1 MQPIVLSGKRE
12 LDIYINPQ
20 RQRLLR
26 TLAIAG
32 TSMTPKQLSGVLGI
46 SASAVQHHIQK
57 LVTLGV
63 VAESHTEL
71 IHGITAHF
79 YHALPV
85 TVRIGYG
92 VEEGLEAQRFTL
104 MQNGVNEVL
113 QGFSNYIHNPAT
125 PLPPSYIARTKPVDA
140 TNDAAAQTISPY
152 GDVLWGIARLT
163 GTEAGEVMAMV
174 REFLHTHEIPS
185 PERVPWEY
193 ALIAYPVPEEP
204 HA

>member
-1 MQPIVLSGKRE
+1 MASIVLSGKKE

-32 TSMTPKQLSGVLGI
+32 APMTPKQLSGVLGI
-46 SASAVQHHIQK
+46 SPSSVQHHIQK

-63 VAESHTEL
+63 VAESHTQR
-71 IHGITAHF
+71 IHGITAQ
-79 YHALPV
+79 YYYAPPV

-92 VEEGLEAQRFTL
+92 VEAGLYTQRFAL
-104 MQNGVNEVL
+104 IQNGVNEVL
-113 QGFSNYIHNPAT
+113 QGFMDYSHSPAT
-125 PLPPSYIARTKPVDA
+125 LLPPCHTAEAESDCSAKEAVLPNA
-140 TNDAAAQTISPY
+140 TPY

-163 GTEAGEVMAMV
+163 ESEAQEVMALV
-174 REFLHTHEIPS
+174 RTFLRAHETPS
-185 PERVPWEY
+185 PDRMPWEY

>member
-1 MQPIVLSGKRE
+1 MEPIVLSGKEE

-32 TSMTPKQLSGVLGI
+32 SPMTPKQLSGVLGI
-46 SASAVQHHIQK
+46 SSSAVQHHIQK

-63 VAESHTEL
+63 VAESHTER

-92 VEEGLEAQRFTL
+92 VEEGLETQRFAL
-104 MQNGVNEVL
+104 IQNGVNEVL
-113 QGFSNYIHNPAT
+113 RGFSDYSRNPT
-125 PLPPSYIARTKPVDA
+125 IPLPSTIGGVARSSIAVDQA
-140 TNDAAAQTISPY
+140 TVNANLPH

-163 GTEAGEVMAMV
+163 DTEANEIMSIV
-174 REFLHTHEIPS
+174 REFLHQHEIAS
-185 PERVPWEY
+185 AERVPWEY